1 MTGTMPH
8 VKTLRAANLSI
19 VHVLAP
25 AAAGGLERVV
35 HALATGQARR
45 GHRVTV
51 ASVVTEAD
59 HPFLLA
65 LEGTGVTSS
74 PIVVPG
80 RGYRQERGAVRAI
93 TADVGADVVHTHGYR
108 ADVVDAGAARSAGRG
123 VRTVTTVHGFT
134 GGGWRNRFYEALQR
148 RAFRRF
154 DAVVAVSEPLQRS
167 LVSWRVPATRVHM
180 IPNGYQAAATTVER
194 RDARAALGLPAD
206 GYVIGWV
213 GRLSKEKGLDVLFEA
228 LALVRDRPVT
238 VAVIGT
244 GRERA
249 SLDALAAARGIRDAV
264 RWMGLVP
271 DAARFYRAFDL
282 FVLSS
287 RTEGTPIALFE
298 AMDAGV
304 PIVATAVGGVPA
316 VVSPNE
322 AMLVPSQDP
331 AGLAKAL
338 QATQDDPAAAR
349 VRAASARRRLV
360 DVYGVDP
367 WLDRYDRVYAGLVD
381 AVHSRDNPA
390 RVRDASGQGGAP

>member
-1 MTGTMPH
+1 MSGTMA
-8 VKTLRAANLSI
+8 RAEPGGSASLSI
-19 VHVLAP
+19 VHVLVPAP
-25 AAAGGLERVV
+25 AGGLERVV

-45 GHRVTV
+45 GHQVTV
-51 ASVVTEAD
+51 ASVVTEAN

-74 PIVVPG
+74 PIIVPG
-80 RGYRQERGAVRAI
+80 RGYRQERAAVRRI
-93 TADVGADVVHTHGYR
+93 TAGVGADIVHTHGYR
-108 ADVVDAGAARSAGRG
+108 ADVVDAGAARSGRSG

-134 GGGWRNRFYEALQR
+134 GGGWRNRFYETLQR

-154 DAVVAVSEPLQRS
+154 DAVVAVSEPLHRA
-167 LVSWRVPATRVHM
+167 LVGWRVQQDRVHV
-180 IPNGYQAAATTVER
+180 IPNGYEASATMVER
-194 RDARAALGLPAD
+194 RAARAALGLPAD
-206 GYVIGWV
+206 DYVIGWV
-213 GRLSKEKGLDVLFEA
+213 GRLSREKGLDVLFEA

-249 SLDALAAARGIRDAV
+249 SLDALAAARGITAAV

-271 DAARFYRAFDL
+271 DAARFFRAFDL

-316 VVSPNE
+316 VVSDAE
-322 AMLVPSQDP
+322 ATLVLSQDP
-331 AGLAKAL
+331 GGLAKAL
-338 QATQDDPAAAR
+338 RAAFDDPAAAGI
-349 VRAASARRRLV
+349 RAAAARRRLV
-360 DVYGVDP
+360 DVYGVEP
-367 WLDRYDRVYAGLVD
+367 WLERYDRVYAGLVD
-381 AVHSRDNPA
+381 AAQMHAKLGR
-390 RVRDASGQGGAP
+390 SGRGGAA

>member
-1 MTGTMPH
+1 MP
-8 VKTLRAANLSI
+8 RAELGSGPSLSI

-25 AAAGGLERVV
+25 APAGGLERVV
-35 HALATGQARR
+35 HALATGQVRR
-45 GHRVTV
+45 GHQVTV

-59 HPFLLA
+59 HPFPLVFD
-65 LEGTGVTSS
+65 GTGVASA
-74 PIVVPG
+74 PIIVPG
-80 RGYRQERGAVRAI
+80 RGYRQERAAVRAL
-93 TADVGADVVHTHGYR
+93 TARVGADVVHTHGYR
-108 ADVVDAGAARSAGRG
+108 ADVVDAGAARSGRSG

-154 DAVVAVSEPLQRS
+154 DAVVAVSEPLHRA
-167 LVSWRVPATRVHM
+167 LIGWRVPPARVHV
-180 IPNGYQAAATTVER
+180 IPNGYEATATMVAR
-194 RDARAALGLPAD
+194 RDARAALGLPDD

-213 GRLSKEKGLDVLFEA
+213 GRLSREKGLDVLFEA

-238 VAVIGT
+238 AAVIGT
-244 GRERA
+244 GRERT
-249 SLDALAAARGIRDAV
+249 SLDALAAARGITAAV

-298 AMDAGV
+298 AMNAGV

-316 VVSPNE
+316 VVSPAE
-322 AMLVPSQDP
+322 ATLVPPEDP
-331 AGLAKAL
+331 AALAKAL
-338 QATQDDPAAAR
+338 QAVHDDPAAAG
-349 VRAASARRRLV
+349 VRAVAARRRLV

-381 AVHSRDNPA
+381 AA
-390 RVRDASGQGGAP
+390 RTHDGRRRSEDASGHGGAA